1 MAVSPKPK
9 VTLRVKDQGGGP
21 VIYARFRWEATH
33 AEPALGRGW
42 LVPAGSELAKPK
54 GKVVGGWVERRGRPP
69 EGTLSVDGA
78 WQLVPD
84 VIGRYSRKAD
94 EEAKRRAED
103 ARLRLRDA
111 VELWLAA
118 RSVDDPNGER
128 DAWKHSHAK
137 NMTSYAHRFVR
148 ELGPDRHVDTFR
160 TAELRRWLAEDLKP
174 MRNGE
179 VLGQSTSRKMRSTY
193 AQALVGF
200 FTYAV
205 TQGWVGTDPTAGL
218 PAYRTRR
225 KRSDDPL
232 RRDEY
237 LTKSELRRALAEL
250 RRADPWSPARSGRK
264 RSDAEREQDAAIIMV
279 MAMAG
284 LRPGE
289 AIALLWEHIDFR
301 AKVIRVVESR
311 TMGVTD
317 APKSGSGRTV
327 PMADEIADALGN
339 LQTRTWFVS
348 PTDLVFVGRDGAY
361 VDKAALG
368 RRFASAQA
376 AAGIAPPRELRQM
389 RNTFGTVC
397 AAEGLPLRAIQQWM
411 GHASITTTE
420 IYASF
425 MPRERDAAVI
435 GAAFA

>member
-1 MAVSPKPK
+1 MAASPNPK

-21 VIYARFRWEATH
+21 VIYARFRWGAAH
-33 AEPALGRGW
+33 AELALGRGW
-42 LVPAGSELAKPK
+42 LVPSGNELAKPK
-54 GKVVGGWVERRGRPP
+54 GKAVGRWVERRGRPA
-69 EGTLSVDGA
+69 EGTLTVDRA

-84 VIGRYSRKAD
+84 VIGRYRHKAQEDATQRADD
-94 EEAKRRAED
+94 ER
-103 ARLRLRDA
+103 ARLRVA
-111 VELWLAA
+111 VEQWLAA
-118 RSVDDPNGER
+118 RMVDDPNGER
-128 DAWKHSHAK
+128 DAWKHSHAR
-137 NMTSYAHRFVR
+137 NMTNYAQRFVR
-148 ELGPDRHVDTFR
+148 ELGPDRHVDSFR
-160 TAELRRWLAEDLKP
+160 TAELRRWLADDLKP

-179 VLGQSTSRKMRSTY
+179 VLAQPTSRKMRSTY
-193 AQALVGF
+193 AQALSGF
-200 FTYAV
+200 FAYAV
-205 TQGWVGTDPTAGL
+205 TQGWADKDPTLDL

-237 LTKSELRRALAEL
+237 LTKPELRSALTQL
-250 RRADPWSPARSGRK
+250 RHADPIHPSRAGPRRTGL
-264 RSDAEREQDAAIIMV
+264 EREQDAAIIMM

-301 AKVIRVVESR
+301 ANAIRVVESR

-317 APKSGSGRTV
+317 TPKSGSGRTV
-327 PMADEIADALGN
+327 PMCDEIAEALGR
-339 LQTRTWFVS
+339 LQSRAYFVS
-348 PTDLVFVGRDGAY
+348 PSQLVFVGRGGAH
-361 VDKAALG
+361 VDTAALA
-368 RRFASAQA
+368 RRFGSTQK
-376 AAGIAPPRELRQM
+376 AAGISPPRDLRQM

-397 AAEGLPLRAIQQWM
+397 AAEGLPLRTIQQWM

-425 MPRERDAAVI
+425 MPRERDAAII